1 MQEASKHTFGRHLAC
16 RCAKS
21 KMPPP
26 AVHSSVNLPYV
37 AYAACGC
44 HGNVVMSGDS
54 KVEMSG
60 TLAPPR
66 HGRLDGDR
74 HESAGVASRGGGVA
88 QVWADQPSGG
98 GTPATAHDAAGA
110 PPTLRRTAEL
120 CWRNASLPFTAVER
134 PRRAPAELTRQ
145 EVTWPR
151 KWRSISTPRANHPW
165 KTTPIG
171 PRSPEYVNRGSINDL
186 GPDISTLLTPDIFY
200 FARNRTFLLC
210 LDMQRVT
217 ACHGNVDGVEFA

>member
-1 MQEASKHTFGRHLAC
+1 MS
-16 RCAKS
+16 RC
-21 KMPPP
+21 
-26 AVHSSVNLPYV
+26 HS
-37 AYAACGC
+37 
-44 HGNVVMSGDS
+44 NVIMSGDS

-74 HESAGVASRGGGVA
+74 HESAGVASRGGDGVA
-88 QVWADQPSGG
+88 QVWADEPSGG

-171 PRSPEYVNRGSINDL
+171 PRSPKYVNRGSINDL
-186 GPDISTLLTPDIFY
+186 GPDISTLLTPDISTLPETGHFY
-200 FARNRTFLLC
+200 FALTCSVSR
-210 LDMQRVT
+210 RVT
-217 ACHGNVDGVEFA
+217 ATSTASNSHDDADRMYGRAHRTRVITSDARCAVRCNASIRRTACG

>member
-1 MQEASKHTFGRHLAC
+1 LARHYPRTLSNNLTCQFQSTLLQVEGR
-16 RCAKS
+16 
-21 KMPPP
+21 
-26 AVHSSVNLPYV
+26 
-37 AYAACGC
+37 
-44 HGNVVMSGDS
+44 
-54 KVEMSG
+54 
-60 TLAPPR
+60 
-66 HGRLDGDR
+66 
-74 HESAGVASRGGGVA
+74 ASRVLR
-88 QVWADQPSGG
+88 
-98 GTPATAHDAAGA
+98 GA
-110 PPTLRRTAEL
+110 KVTVLKHFDGTAEL

-134 PRRAPAELTRQ
+134 PRRAPVELTRQ